1 MPRRYLTPDEAA
13 ALLGWEGARRDERL
27 LRIMFAKERKLGRDI
42 MVRRGGAG
50 RGTRYGLTEAM
61 LHRHCPEL
69 FLVTHDEL
77 LSEVRHQLGAINKGV
92 ADRVLAIIVP
102 ELKGIEA
109 RFERRLRELERS
121 RR

>member
-13 ALLGWEGARRDERL
+13 QLLGWEGARRDEKL

-61 LHRHCPEL
+61 LHRYCSEL
-69 FLVTHDEL
+69 FLATHDEL
-77 LSEVRHQLGAINKGV
+77 LSEVRHQLGTINKSAV
-92 ADRVLAIIVP
+92 DRVLAVLVP
-102 ELKGIEA
+102 ELKGIEK
-109 RFERRLRELERS
+109 RFERRIAALERA